1 MTYNPDIPNTIDSP
15 ASQQAAI
22 QTNFA
27 QFAAIYST
35 LSGGVIYNH
44 MPINGSQEGKHAA
57 VLMESQA
64 TDPAVT
70 NNYAALYAKNVV
82 SNAGAALQLFAR
94 IQDFLPNGK
103 DQNIPMQL
111 TFNTVNTAGP
121 QYQTFLA
128 GGYVLYIGTSLANV
142 TITLTPAPLTLCCV
156 QATSNKMTVV
166 GTSVPVVTGTTILT
180 PSTFQIKS
188 ANDTAGSTFSWFAIG
203 NINA

>member
-57 VLMESQA
+57 VLMNSQA
-64 TDPAVT
+64 SDPAVT

-103 DQNIPMQL
+103 DQNHPMQL
-111 TFNTVNTAGP
+111 TFDTVNTAGP

-128 GGYVLYIGTSLANV
+128 GGYVLYMGTSLPNV
-142 TITLTPAPLTLCCV
+142 TITLVPAPVTLCCV
-156 QATSNKMTVV
+156 QATSNRMTIA
-166 GTSVPVVTGTTILT
+166 GTLVPILSGTQILT
-180 PSTFQIKS
+180 ASTFQIKS
-188 ANDTAGSTFSWFAIG
+188 SNDPGGTTFAWFAIG
-203 NINA
+203 NINP